1 MCLSYSFV
9 FAEHNFS
16 SQAGRYAAED
26 LVTGMRRSGQMSVV
40 RRFFCLLVTF
50 DLLFTSL
57 LWFIVILVCIL
68 LVEAYNT
75 SLPEVNRAIPCATS
89 YVRITFHLFCH
100 SFHKCDVREES
111 SGLML
116 SFKYDLANNPVVA
129 AVCLWHDHHGWGKE
143 SYFVFS
149 RMQDDSYCKTKPHI
163 TRLPKGS
170 LLIEI

>member
-1 MCLSYSFV
+1 MSLSYSFL
-9 FAEHNFS
+9 FAEHSFN

-26 LVTGMRRSGQMSVV
+26 LVAGMRRSGQMSAV

-57 LWFIVILVCIL
+57 LWLIVILVCII
-68 LVEAYNT
+68 LVEACNI

-89 YVRITFHLFCH
+89 YIRITFHLFCH

-116 SFKYDLANNPVVA
+116 SFEYDLANNPHCGC
-129 AVCLWHDHHGWGKE
+129 CL
-143 SYFVFS
+143 FMV
-149 RMQDDSYCKTKPHI
+149 MI
-163 TRLPKGS
+163 TTDGERKVILYS
-170 LLIEI
+170 LECETTVIVRQPPI